1 MSTSQ
6 HVHND
11 NQRELVLERI
21 IDAPPEKLFRAWTEP
36 ELLKIWFTPR
46 PWTVASASLDV
57 RAGGSNVI
65 VMSSPEGQ
73 DFPNR
78 GVYLEVVEN
87 ERIVFTDAFTEAWV
101 PSDKAFMTATITFE
115 PIDGKTKYT
124 ARVLHWNSEDRQN
137 HEDMGFYQGWSK
149 ATDQLEELVAS
160 I

>member
-1 MSTSQ
+1 MSTS
-6 HVHND
+6 HPHPD
-11 NQRELVLERI
+11 SDRELILERI

-46 PWTVASASLDV
+46 PWTVASAALDV
-57 RAGGSNVI
+57 RAGGTNVI
-65 VMSSPEGQ
+65 VMRSPEGQ

-101 PSDKAFMTATITFE
+101 PSDKAFMTATIMFE
-115 PIDGKTKYT
+115 PVDGKTKYT
-124 ARVLHWNSEDRQN
+124 ARVEHWNSEDRQN
-137 HEDMGFYQGWSK
+137 HEDMGFHQGWSK

>member
-1 MSTSQ
+1 MSTSH

-21 IDAPPEKLFRAWTEP
+21 IDAPPEKLFRAWTDP

-46 PWTVASASLDV
+46 PWTVASATLDV
-57 RAGGSNVI
+57 RAGGSNLI
-65 VMSSPEGQ
+65 VMRSPEGQ

-87 ERIVFTDAFTEAWV
+87 QRIVLTDAFTEAWL

-115 PIDGKTKYT
+115 PMDGKTRYI
-124 ARVLHWNSEDRQN
+124 ARVVHWNSEDRQN
-137 HEDMGFYQGWSK
+137 HEDMGFYEGWSK
-149 ATDQLEELVAS
+149 ATDQLEVLVAS